1 MKKFSRFIKFLIID
15 VAWVG
20 LKFYLTIPS
29 DIWKEFNKKEN
40 EKRI

>member
-1 MKKFSRFIKFLIID
+1 MKKLARFIRFLIID

-29 DIWKEFNKKEN
+29 AIWKEFKKKEN
-40 EKRI
+40 ENK